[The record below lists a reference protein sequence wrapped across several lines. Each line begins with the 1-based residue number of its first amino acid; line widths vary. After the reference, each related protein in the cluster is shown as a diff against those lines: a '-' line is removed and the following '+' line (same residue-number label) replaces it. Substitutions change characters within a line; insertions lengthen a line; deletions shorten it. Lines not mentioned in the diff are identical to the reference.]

1 MLTSGH
7 SGPGH
12 RQRSFEDMRVST
24 LKLSAVAL
32 LAATSFLA
40 APAAMAVDLDVAL
53 LAKGGGGGKP
63 GGGGGGGGGGSTP
76 SPTYY
81 GWMASDVDDMWA
93 LGYKGAGSTITVVD
107 DFSSGDIFEG
117 RLNLVDVTL
126 KHHGDYTSEIAGMI
140 APGATVVQ
148 RDWSG
153 GGPVRFGSSVFNVV
167 NASYSLQTTAGYNVD
182 NLLFSKRDQSLIDA
196 AWNGT
201 ALMAKAAGNE
211 SNLAVGD
218 PFPVG
223 TDSSGNT
230 VYYQD
235 YLGLALIG
243 APGAIFVGALQSNGT
258 TSPAS
263 IASYSTIAG
272 SNQTVQAQFLVVG
285 VDAGG
290 LFGDEFANYGPKCG
304 DVGTGHCLYGTS
316 FAAPVV
322 AGYAAIVGSKF
333 GTKDAAVVASKLLD
347 TAREDT
353 IADYNIAIHGMG
365 EACLSCALAP
375 VSLQ

>member
-1 MLTSGH
+1 
-7 SGPGH
+7 
-12 RQRSFEDMRVST
+12 MRVST
-24 LKLSAVAL
+24 LKLSAAAL
-32 LAATSFLA
+32 LAVTTLLA
-40 APAAMAVDLDVAL
+40 APAAMAVDLDTAL

-63 GGGGGGGGGGSTP
+63 GGGGGGGDTGGGGGGTVT
-76 SPTYY
+76 PTYY
-81 GWMASDVDDMWA
+81 SWMASDVDDMWA
-93 LGYKGAGSTITVVD
+93 LGFTGAGSTITVVD
-107 DFSSGDIFEG
+107 DFTSGDIFEG

-126 KHHGDYTSEIAGMI
+126 KHHGDYTSEVAGMI
-140 APGATVVQ
+140 APGATVIQ

-153 GGPVRFGSSVFNVV
+153 GGPVRFDSSVFNVV

-211 SNLAVGD
+211 WNLGVGD
-218 PFPVG
+218 PYEVG
-223 TDSSGNT
+223 TDAAGNPIL
-230 VYYQD
+230 YQD

-243 APGAIFVGALQSNGT
+243 APGALFVGALQSNGT
-258 TSPAS
+258 TDAPAK

-272 SNQTVQAQFLVVG
+272 NNKTVQGQFLVVG

-290 LFGDEFANYGPKCG
+290 LLGDEFANYGTTCG
-304 DVGTGHCLYGTS
+304 TVATGHCLYGTS

-333 GTKDAAVVASKLLD
+333 ATKDAAMVASQLLS

-353 IADYNIAIHGMG
+353 IFGYNVAIHGQG

-375 VSLQ
+375 LLASQK

>member
-1 MLTSGH
+1 
-7 SGPGH
+7 
-12 RQRSFEDMRVST
+12 MRFST
-24 LKLSAVAL
+24 LKLSAAAL
-32 LAATSFLA
+32 LAATTLLA

-53 LAKGGGGGKP
+53 LAKGGGKP
-63 GGGGGGGGGGSTP
+63 GGGGGTGGGGGGTAT
-76 SPTYY
+76 PTYY
-81 GWMASDVDDMWA
+81 SWMASDVDDMWA
-93 LGYKGAGSTITVVD
+93 LGFKGAGSTITVVD

-117 RLNLVDVTL
+117 RLNLVDVTM

-140 APGATVVQ
+140 APEATVVQ
-148 RDWSG
+148 RDWSSG
-153 GGPVRFGSSVFNVV
+153 SPVRFGTSVFNVV
-167 NASYSLQTTAGYNVD
+167 NASYSLQTTAGLNVN
-182 NLLFSKRDQSLIDA
+182 NLLFSRRDQSLIDA

-211 SNLAVGD
+211 RNLAVGD

-243 APGAIFVGALQSNGT
+243 APGAIFVGALQTNGT
-258 TSPAS
+258 TSAPAS

-272 SNQTVQAQFLVVG
+272 GNATVQAQFLVAG

-290 LFGDEFANYGPKCG
+290 LFGDEFANYGIDCG
-304 DVGTGHCLYGTS
+304 TVATGHCLYGTS

-333 GTKDAAVVASKLLD
+333 GVKDAAVVASKLLD

-353 IADYNIAIHGMG
+353 IAGYNIAIHGQG

-375 VSLQ
+375 LPASQK